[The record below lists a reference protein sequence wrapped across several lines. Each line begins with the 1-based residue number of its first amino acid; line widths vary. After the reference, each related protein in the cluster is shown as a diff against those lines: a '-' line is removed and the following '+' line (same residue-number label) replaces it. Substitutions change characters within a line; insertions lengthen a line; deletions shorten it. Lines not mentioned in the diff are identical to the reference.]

1 MPPRAPCASAD
12 DRPRRHAVSYA
23 AEVPSVA
30 PSPAEGTAVVVGG
43 GPGGLMAA
51 QVLAGAGVRVTVV
64 EHRPSVGRKF
74 LLAGRSGLN
83 LTHSEPIDDMLARY
97 GDRRRY
103 VEHAVRAFDASSLR
117 AWAADLGEPTYVG
130 TSGRVFP
137 RSSRATSLLRS
148 WLRRLDE
155 LGVEWWTRTIWTGW
169 AADGALRFERGDGE
183 VVTVRPDITV
193 LALGGASWPRTGSD
207 GSWVALLRGV
217 GVEVADLLPANC
229 GVMVDWRDEFVERH
243 AGSPLKNVA
252 VRVDGAALP
261 AVRGDAVVTRLGLE
275 GGPVYAVSAAL
286 RDMVVRDGTATLL
299 VDLQPDLSVDRLT
312 DRLRRRRPKDSWS
325 STLKRTVGLSPAAV
339 AFVREVVPSLPGD
352 AVELA
357 TVLKAVPVIVTAV
370 APIDRAIS
378 SAGGVVFSEVDDAFM
393 LRRRPGTF
401 VVGEMLD
408 WEAPTGG
415 YLLQGTFSTA
425 VAAARGA
432 LRWRQER

>member
-1 MPPRAPCASAD
+1 
-12 DRPRRHAVSYA
+12 
-23 AEVPSVA
+23 
-30 PSPAEGTAVVVGG
+30 
-43 GPGGLMAA
+43 MAA
-51 QVLAGAGVRVTVV
+51 QVLAEAGLRVTVV

-83 LTHSEPIDDMLARY
+83 LTHSEPLDDLLARF
-97 GDRRRY
+97 GDRRPC
-103 VEHAVRAFDASSLR
+103 VEAAVRAFDASSLR
-117 AWAADLGEPTYVG
+117 AWSAALGEPTYVG

-137 RSSRATSLLRS
+137 RSSRATGLLRS
-148 WLRRLDE
+148 WLHHLDQ
-155 LGVEWWTRTIWTGW
+155 LGVEWWTRTRWTGW
-169 AADGALRFERGDGE
+169 TDEGDALRFERGDGE

-207 GSWVALLRGV
+207 GSWVSVLRGM
-217 GVEVADLLPANC
+217 GVEVADLRPANC
-229 GVMVDWRDEFVERH
+229 GVMVDWRDEFVERY
-243 AGSPLKNVA
+243 AGTPLKNVA
-252 VRVDGAALP
+252 LRVDGAVGP
-261 AVRGDAVVTRLGLE
+261 AVRGDAIVTRVGLE
-275 GGPVYAVSAAL
+275 GGPVYVVSAAL
-286 RDMVVRDGTATLL
+286 RDVVERQGRATLV
-299 VDLQPDLSVDRLT
+299 VDLQPDLTVERLAE
-312 DRLRRRRPKDSWS
+312 RLRRRRPKDSWS

-339 AFVREVVPSLPGD
+339 AFVREVVPSLPSD

-357 TVLKAVPVIVTAV
+357 TVLKALEVVVTAV

-393 LRRRPGTF
+393 LLRRPGTF

-432 LRWRQER
+432 LRWWQEQ